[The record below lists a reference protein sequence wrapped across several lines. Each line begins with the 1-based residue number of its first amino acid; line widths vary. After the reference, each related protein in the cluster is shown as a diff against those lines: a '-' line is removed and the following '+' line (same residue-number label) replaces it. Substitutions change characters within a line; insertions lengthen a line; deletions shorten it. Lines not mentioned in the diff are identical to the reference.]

1 MRVCD
6 AAHEL
11 HVLTPIPVS
20 PHIRTCCFLIAFVLL
35 GCLDA
40 SAQTTRDGVIAIAR
54 GDYDE
59 AARILR
65 PLAEEAP
72 QPDPIAQFFMAMLYG
87 SGQGVAMDPIQ
98 ACPLFLRAA
107 RSPNPFTNQALTL
120 AHALQNAS
128 PTLAPLCVAM
138 STDEYRSLP
147 STSIALERN
156 HSVVVSP
163 GGVTVTYNGTRKHT
177 TILAGGV
184 GWTFLPVRHLELA
197 ACRPPGAARHFI
209 EFFMWSPDETADQPA
224 WKLGWIV
231 FEVVGAELLAVTSEP
246 NLLTSPSPS
255 RPAAL
260 DVDRIAQV
268 RCAENGEA
276 EWAVLTAPVR
286 SAVIPAVVQR

>member
-1 MRVCD
+1 M
-6 AAHEL
+6 
-11 HVLTPIPVS
+11 IP
-20 PHIRTCCFLIAFVLL
+20 FLLL
-35 GCLDA
+35 ACSA
-40 SAQTTRDGVIAIAR
+40 SAQSTTRDGVLAIAR
-54 GDYDE
+54 GDYDA

-72 QPDPIAQFFMAMLYG
+72 QPDPIAQFFMALLYG
-87 SGQGVAMDPIQ
+87 SGQGVEMDPIQ

-120 AHALQNAS
+120 ARALQNEA
-128 PTLAPLCVAM
+128 PTLAPLCSAM
-138 STDEYRSLP
+138 STDDYRSLP
-147 STSIALERN
+147 STSIALGPN

-163 GGVTVTYNGTRKHT
+163 GGVTVNDNGSRKHT

-197 ACRPPGAARHFI
+197 ACRPPGAARHFL
-209 EFFMWSPDETADQPA
+209 EFFMWSPDEAADQPA

-231 FEVVGAELLAVTSEP
+231 FEVVGAELLAVTSES
-246 NLLTSPSPS
+246 NLLTSPSPPPPS
-255 RPAAL
+255 AL
-260 DVDRIAQV
+260 NVDRIAQV

-286 SAVIPAVVQR
+286 SAVIPAVVPQ